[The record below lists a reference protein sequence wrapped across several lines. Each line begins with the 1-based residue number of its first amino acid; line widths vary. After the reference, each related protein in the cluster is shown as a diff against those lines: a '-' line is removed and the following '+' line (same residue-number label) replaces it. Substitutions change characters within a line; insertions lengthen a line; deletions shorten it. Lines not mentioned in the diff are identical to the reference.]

1 MPNAGWKK
9 RPVKN
14 SSKVTGKF
22 RYASLGLLSLIKNCN
37 NRLLIDIINRITEI
51 VSGYWMSNF
60 CKYLLTYDASMCCVL
75 RYRQSDPSDPWL
87 TLCKGKNRI
96 KSQTTL
102 VLKRR
107 IECVFPMSR
116 HLYLYKITDTL
127 RNGMKPHVF
136 QAFDQ
141 LDLHKFRKDFT
152 APMQDHDK
160 KFH

>member
-14 SSKVTGKF
+14 WSKVTRKF
-22 RYASLGLLSLIKNCN
+22 RYASSGLLSLIKNCN

-60 CKYLLTYDASMCCVL
+60 CKYFLTYDASMCCVL
-75 RYRQSDPSDPWL
+75 RYRQSNPSDPWL

-107 IECVFPMSR
+107 IGVCFSYVEASR
-116 HLYLYKITDTL
+116 GSDTL
-127 RNGMKPHVF
+127 RNGMKSHVF

-160 KFH
+160 KFR